1 MLGFRPVSSLADH
14 HQLREP
20 TFAYPSE
27 TLLQGSTA
35 AFIAVFEEA
44 RPFVGHLLS
53 AIVISH
59 VSFLWVFDVP

>member
-1 MLGFRPVSSLADH
+1 MLGFRPVNSLADH

-27 TLLQGSTA
+27 ALLQGSTA

-44 RPFVGHLLS
+44 RPFDRHLTS
-53 AIVISH
+53 AVVKSH
-59 VSFLWVFDVP
+59 MSFL